1 VPSVTIESLA
11 QLKQLIGKE
20 VAVSDWLEVTQERVN
35 QFADATGDHQWIHID
50 PERAARESPYGAPV
64 AHGFLTLSL
73 LSQFGQHTLKF
84 ANVRMGI
91 NYGFNRV
98 RFTGPVKVGAK
109 LRTRF
114 TLLDVEDIK
123 GGAQT
128 TWNVSMECEGDAKPC
143 CVAEWVTRRYE

>member
-1 VPSVTIESLA
+1 VPAVTIESLE
-11 QLKQLIGKE
+11 QLKTMVGTE
-20 VAVSDWLEVTQERVN
+20 VAVSDWLDITQDRVN
-35 QFADATGDHQWIHID
+35 RFADATGDHQWIHVD
-50 PERAARESPYGAPV
+50 PERAARESPYRKTV

-73 LSQFGQHTLKF
+73 LAQFAQQTIKF

-98 RFTGPVKVGAK
+98 RFTGPVPVGAK

-114 TLLDVEDIK
+114 KLKTVEDIQ

-128 TWNVSMECEGDAKPC
+128 TWDVTMECEGDAKPC
-143 CVAEWVTRRYE
+143 CVAEWVTRRYL